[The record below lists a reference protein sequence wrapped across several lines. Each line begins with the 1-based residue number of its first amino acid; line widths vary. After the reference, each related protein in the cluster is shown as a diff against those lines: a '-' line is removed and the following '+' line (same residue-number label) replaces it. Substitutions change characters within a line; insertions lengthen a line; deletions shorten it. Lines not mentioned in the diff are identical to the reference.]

1 MMAAGARRVRG
12 LNNNG
17 HSNGN
22 STLDAHLELDQW
34 TGEIDVRVLDVL
46 AQIESLLRS
55 AREIQRQ
62 ILKVRG
68 VPEPKTKTQRR
79 AAAKVLNK
87 TARAMLDESLALSQ
101 ILRDLQRA
109 SGTLKLGARSR
120 RRTGGRSAELV
131 ALDLAAS
138 RR

>member
-1 MMAAGARRVRG
+1 VHG
-12 LNNNG
+12 LSKNG
-17 HSNGN
+17 HSNGK
-22 STLDAHLELDQW
+22 SGLETHLELDQW

-68 VPEPKTKTQRR
+68 VPERKTKTQRR
-79 AAAKVLNK
+79 AAARVLNK
-87 TARAMLDESLALSQ
+87 TARGMLDESVALSQ

-109 SGTLKLGARSR
+109 SGTLKLGA
-120 RRTGGRSAELV
+120 TGLR
-131 ALDLAAS
+131 
-138 RR
+138 